1 MRLSIHKSS
10 FIFSPAPT
18 EVLDLTHP
26 ENVALLRKWDQIEYA
41 YIQMLR
47 FIRINSVNRDVV
59 LVSRPGKHHTL
70 VTTKEH
76 PVALP
81 DANDAAMDIEP
92 ADLTSSSPPLLSEPA
107 SRFASTIMSMDGP
120 A

>member
-70 VTTKEH
+70 VPTKEH
-76 PVALP
+76 PVAP
-81 DANDAAMDIEP
+81 QDANDAAMDVEP
-92 ADLTSSSPPLLSEPA
+92 AEITPSPLPLLSEPA